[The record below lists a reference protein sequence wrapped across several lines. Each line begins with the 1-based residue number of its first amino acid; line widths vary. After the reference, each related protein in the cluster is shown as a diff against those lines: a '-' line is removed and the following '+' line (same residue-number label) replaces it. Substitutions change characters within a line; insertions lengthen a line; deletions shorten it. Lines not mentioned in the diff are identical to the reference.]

1 MLLHRTYTLW
11 IFHNEFACR
20 KNTAYNRSNVDEN
33 LKNLICTLKKICT
46 KNDPQ
51 CMSIY
56 VADTLQIYGIFP
68 TDGKVKT
75 CNKSRVYAN
84 FPLHKIH
91 SVTITSKST
100 LRLLS
105 DLCSA
110 ASLLLQGVVK
120 YIKKHLRALT
130 HYSFS
135 LPFFCSVQE
144 QKN

>member
-20 KNTAYNRSNVDEN
+20 KTTAYNRSNVDEN

-105 DLCSA
+105 
-110 ASLLLQGVVK
+110 
-120 YIKKHLRALT
+120 H
-130 HYSFS
+130 
-135 LPFFCSVQE
+135 SVLAHVMGHTSGYRKIAQPAVPRRIP
-144 QKN
+144 

>member
-11 IFHNEFACR
+11 IFRNEFACR
-20 KNTAYNRSNVDEN
+20 KTTAYNRSNVDEN
-33 LKNLICTLKKICT
+33 LRNLICTLKKKICT

-56 VADTLQIYGIFP
+56 VAGTLQIYGIFP

-75 CNKSRVYAN
+75 CNNSRVDEN

-100 LRLLS
+100 LTLA

-110 ASLLLQGVVK
+110 ASLLLQGNRVDTRISDTNQSSRDRNTDV
-120 YIKKHLRALT
+120 HGD
-130 HYSFS
+130 
-135 LPFFCSVQE
+135 
-144 QKN
+144 